1 MEETSR
7 ETRAFDAPTSGE
19 RARARASEAGGVV
32 SLQEGPPDWAGT
44 EPPSGW
50 REVDP
55 VTRAIGLPPRA
66 ETCLPTLPR
75 SKEGGD
81 LTRDGTSGGP
91 GDPPRS
97 LGRYENLGEMARGG
111 MGRVHRVR
119 DLRLNRELAFK
130 LMLGHDHAP
139 DLERRFLDEAQITGQ
154 LQHPGIPPVHELGRL
169 DDGSLYYTMK
179 LIKGSCSGRGYTV
192 CKSVRRILLEGNTR
206 PLFVREIE
214 VDLSDVPAGGDVRVV
229 PHATI
234 WDSYQDGAHGKA
246 RAGILSPDD
255 VSEKELAIRFPPGR
269 KPTTP
274 PSLYV
279 FHDPS
284 TRVVVPATTQNLT
297 NPQGRDWWAW
307 RPRDIRKDVNY
318 QIEWA
323 WRPERA
329 G

>member
-1 MEETSR
+1 M
-7 ETRAFDAPTSGE
+7 
-19 RARARASEAGGVV
+19 
-32 SLQEGPPDWAGT
+32 
-44 EPPSGW
+44 
-50 REVDP
+50 
-55 VTRAIGLPPRA
+55 
-66 ETCLPTLPR
+66 
-75 SKEGGD
+75 
-81 LTRDGTSGGP
+81 
-91 GDPPRS
+91 
-97 LGRYENLGEMARGG
+97 
-111 MGRVHRVR
+111 
-119 DLRLNRELAFK
+119 
-130 LMLGHDHAP
+130 
-139 DLERRFLDEAQITGQ
+139 
-154 LQHPGIPPVHELGRL
+154 
-169 DDGSLYYTMK
+169 
-179 LIKGSCSGRGYTV
+179 
-192 CKSVRRILLEGNTR
+192 RRILLEGDTR

-214 VDLSDVPAGGDVRVV
+214 VDLSDVPAGGEVRVV
-229 PHATI
+229 LHATI
-234 WDSYQDGAHGKA
+234 WNSYQDGAEGKA

-297 NPQGRDWWAW
+297 NPQGRDWWVW